1 MLRNESEQMSE
12 KISKD
17 GRKVLEDMTLYIS
30 VYDQERVRR
39 DITQMILDGEQ
50 RGDPAS
56 SVIGVCDRR
65 RLQGF
70 LRQCAGRDTEAYCR
84 SEGYDDHS

>member
-1 MLRNESEQMSE
+1 MKEEKNMSKRTRMLRNESEQMSE

-17 GRKVLEDMTLYIS
+17 GRKVLEDMTLYIRGVDIS

-56 SVIGVCDRR
+56 SVI
-65 RLQGF
+65 
-70 LRQCAGRDTEAYCR
+70 
-84 SEGYDDHS
+84 